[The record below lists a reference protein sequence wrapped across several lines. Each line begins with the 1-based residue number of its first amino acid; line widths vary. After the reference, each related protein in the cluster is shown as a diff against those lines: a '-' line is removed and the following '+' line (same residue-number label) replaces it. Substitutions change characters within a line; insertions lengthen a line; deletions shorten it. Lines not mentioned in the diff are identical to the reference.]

1 MLRSSSTSRFGPAS
15 PAATYLPAFT
25 GIRAV
30 AAYLVYL
37 HHFNPFASKPGLAP
51 LAALVME
58 FHVGVPIFFVL
69 SGFLI
74 TLRYA
79 ALPLMQPRQWVCY
92 LRNRWARIY
101 PVYLL
106 LTLLTYAVSRQ
117 QGTFY
122 LPELLQSLTL
132 TQAFFDQTK
141 YIGIAQ
147 AWSLTVE
154 ECFYLLAP
162 LVFVL
167 ARRFPRLVWAQ
178 PFGLLGLGIALVV
191 VCAPYYTALHGL
203 FGNFKFMLLFTFLGR
218 CFEFYAGIQLAILYQ
233 QRLLPTGSH
242 RRLRTLSGLAIMG
255 TCVAGMVLIKGGY
268 TYGQEHPLGVV
279 LNNVALPGGIL
290 VFFMGLLTEETR
302 LRQLLSIPL
311 LQTLGKSSYV
321 FYLIH
326 MGVVHN
332 WLATHITANG
342 FLLFGLLI
350 VLAVLIHYGIEEP
363 LNRRLRSYSNLSP
376 AS

>member
-1 MLRSSSTSRFGPAS
+1 M
-15 PAATYLPAFT
+15 
-25 GIRAV
+25 

-37 HHFNPFASKPGLAP
+37 HHFNPCATKPGLAP

-79 ALPLMQPRQWVCY
+79 TTPLTQPRQWARY

-106 LTLLTYAVSRQ
+106 LTLLTYAVFRR

-132 TQAFFDQTK
+132 TQGFFDHTK

-162 LVFVL
+162 LIFVL
-167 ARRFPRLVWAQ
+167 ARRFPRLLWVQ
-178 PFGLLGLGIALVV
+178 PFGLLALGIALVA
-191 VCAPYYTALHGL
+191 VCAPHYTALHGL

-218 CFEFYAGIQLAILYQ
+218 CFEFYAGVQLALLYQ
-233 QRLLPTGSH
+233 QRQLPAAAHQG
-242 RRLRTLSGLAIMG
+242 RRTLAGLVIMG
-255 TCVAGMVLIKGGY
+255 ACVIGMVLIKGGY

-290 VFFMGLLTEETR
+290 VLFMGLLTEKTW
-302 LRQLLSIPL
+302 LRQLLSTPL
-311 LQTLGKSSYV
+311 LRVLGKSSYV

-326 MGVVHN
+326 MGIVHD
-332 WLATHITANG
+332 WLAYYVTTNG
-342 FLLFGLLI
+342 LLLFVLLNALALGL
-350 VLAVLIHYGIEEP
+350 HYGVEEP
-363 LNRRLRSYSNLSP
+363 LHRWLRARPLS
-376 AS
+376 SSSIS